1 MLPKL
6 QQSSLAQSLR
16 RDNPASHL
24 QCNSLLMQARI
35 SLEALS
41 TSKPTKTTNP
51 GRTTTPRKTPTPA
64 SGTSPKSTSPRRN
77 SRTPPTSPTTSSHFP
92 AHSPSTLA
100 TTVTE
105 AELAP
110 LCRKRPSSRNQY
122 PSQVPSRRGTSPPQN
137 LEGTTI
143 GVTCPSGLTTRTPFP
158 NWSGKSQ

>member
-24 QCNSLLMQARI
+24 QCSSLLRQVRI
-35 SLEALS
+35 SLKASS
-41 TSKPTKTTNP
+41 TSNPTRTTNL
-51 GRTTTPRKTPTPA
+51 GRTTSPPKTLTPA

-92 AHSPSTLA
+92 GHYLSTLA
-100 TTVTE
+100 TMATE

-110 LCRKRPSSRNQY
+110 LSRKRPNSKNQY
-122 PSQVPSRRGTSPPQN
+122 PSQGPSKRGTSPPQN
-137 LEGTTI
+137 LGGITTE
-143 GVTCPSGLTTRTPFP
+143 VTCPSGSTTRTPFP
-158 NWSGKSQ
+158 N